1 MTDIG
6 YFLFGAA
13 FAFGIKVLIA
23 VIDVIEEKIG
33 KNN

>member
-1 MTDIG
+1 MTDIE

-23 VIDVIEEKIG
+23 VADVLEETIG